1 MAKTKNWNN
10 MKKITH
16 YTFLMAGVLM
26 LALMPSCSKDF
37 LEVPPQ
43 GQLTEEQAL
52 IDPNAANQLV
62 TGVYNTLYFGSFGNN
77 TVGFLYAIATEVAS
91 DNADKGS
98 TPSDFGPL
106 GEIDEFTMT
115 PNNFIFN
122 NIWSGHYQA
131 ITRCNKAID
140 ILQKSSFDEATSNRL
155 QGEVRFLRGFYY
167 FNLVRMFGGV
177 PLLVT
182 VPAATEANN
191 PAFQT
196 RASREEVYAVVTED
210 LQFAVD
216 NLPLKGEGG
225 AQTGRANKGAAQAM
239 LAKVYLY
246 LQDWQKA
253 YDLSQAVI
261 ASGKYDLA
269 EDYATVFR
277 EAGANNIESI
287 FEVQTGPG
295 RGSDNCDA
303 VSPNYSNGQGP
314 RARGGWRNVVDGR
327 PYDGDLGFGL
337 NNPSADL
344 ANDYAP
350 GDERR
355 EGTIIFIQPTTTGGA
370 NTGTFLWDGFRIP
383 TQDSVENPR
392 YNYKAY
398 HSPFKETPGCNGY
411 LDKDFKPKN
420 IRIMR
425 YAEVLL
431 INAEAAVQLGR
442 GGEALARL
450 TEVRERAGLAPVPAT
465 LQNIWD
471 ERRFELA
478 MESDRFFDLVRTG
491 QAASVLRSLGKNFT
505 SGKHE
510 VWPIPQP
517 QIDLSGGL
525 LTQNP
530 GY

>member
-1 MAKTKNWNN
+1 
-10 MKKITH
+10 MKKTNH
-16 YTFLMAGVLM
+16 YRY
-26 LALMPSCSKDF
+26 LALGFLLLASLLACKRDF
-37 LEVPPQ
+37 LDVPPQ

-98 TPSDFGPL
+98 TPSDFSPL

-140 ILQKSSFDEATSNRL
+140 ILQQSTFDEATRSRL
-155 QGEVRFLRGFYY
+155 LGEVRFLRGFYY

-177 PLLVT
+177 PLLIR
-182 VPAATEANN
+182 VPAATEANS
-191 PAFQT
+191 PEFQT
-196 RASREEVYAVVTED
+196 RATREQVYQVVTED
-210 LQFAVD
+210 LQYAVD

-225 AQTGRANKGAAQAM
+225 TQVGRANKGAAQAM

-246 LQDWQKA
+246 LEDWQKA
-253 YDLSQAVI
+253 YDLSKAVI
-261 ASGKYDLA
+261 NSGKYALA
-269 EDYATVFR
+269 DDYATVFR

-303 VSPNYSNGQGP
+303 VSPLYSNGQGP
-314 RARGGWRNVVDGR
+314 RARGGWRNVVDGK

-337 NNPSADL
+337 NTPSANL
-344 ANDYAP
+344 ANSYEA

-355 EGTIIFIQPTTTGGA
+355 AGTIIFIKPTVPGGP
-370 NTGTFLWDGFRIP
+370 NPGTFLWDGFRIP
-383 TQDSVENPR
+383 TQDSVENQR

-398 HSPFKETPGCNGY
+398 HSPFKETPSCNGY

-431 INAEAAVQLGR
+431 IHAEAAVRLGR
-442 GGEALARL
+442 SGEAQPLL
-450 TEVRERAGLAPVPAT
+450 TQVRERAGLDPVSAT
-465 LQNIWD
+465 LENIWT
-471 ERRFELA
+471 ERRHELA
-478 MESDRFFDLVRTG
+478 METDRFFDLVRTG
-491 QAASVLRSLGKNFT
+491 KAGPVLRTLGKKFVT
-505 SGKHE
+505 GKHE

-525 LTQNP
+525 LQQNP